1 VTVMTDAP
9 SLRDATLAADA
20 LIARLDASMTRIQ
33 ALTDRLTVR
42 IDRERKPDDERER

>member
-1 VTVMTDAP
+1 VTGTPSIDDA
-9 SLRDATLAADA
+9 ALAADA
-20 LIARLDASMTRIQ
+20 LIARLDASMIRIQ